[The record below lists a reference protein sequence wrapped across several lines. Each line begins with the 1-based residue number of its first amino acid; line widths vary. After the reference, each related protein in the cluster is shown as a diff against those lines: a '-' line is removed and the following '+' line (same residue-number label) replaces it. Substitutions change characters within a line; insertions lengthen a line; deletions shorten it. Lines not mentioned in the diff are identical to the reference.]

1 MKSRL
6 KDVRGVKHIKIS
18 DPQKV
23 YENYEFKE
31 QIGHGSFG
39 IVVLAIEKNNNRVW
53 AIKIVHKNIVNPT
66 KILVT
71 IANKV
76 HYF

>member
-6 KDVRGVKHIKIS
+6 KDVRSVKHIKIS

-31 QIGHGSFG
+31 EIGHGSFG
-39 IVVLAIEKNNNRVW
+39 IVVLAIEKSNNRVW
-53 AIKIVHKNIVNPT
+53 AIKIVHKNIVNQPVN
-66 KILVT
+66 LVT
-71 IANKV
+71 ITN
-76 HYF
+76 